1 MSDNIWTPTP
11 ERERIN
17 FSECEVLI
25 EEQTSSKGNQYHK
38 ITFNLF
44 PLAGGDLITDTYFKF
59 QNHSKPW
66 DSDVLPA
73 IRELV
78 TAGKIK
84 NAPDINGKYL
94 AWTFRSWRSYRK
106 NDVQYWRD
114 RAETERQ
121 NGQEDE
127 AQKSAGRI
135 QIDERGNE
143 FVEKRYI
150 HILDVFNTQEEAQK
164 ASDDHYGVEGQA
176 SGVWDEAKEEKGD
189 PPNGP
194 GSVDKATALQFVT
207 GMIKGAMGDNHK
219 VDRDKVETFIND
231 NSAIKAHFTID
242 SEEVQDVIADAE
254 SDPPF

>member
-1 MSDNIWTPTP
+1 MTDLWTPTP
-11 ERERIN
+11 DRERIN
-17 FSECEVLI
+17 FSECEILI
-25 EEQTSSKGNQYHK
+25 EEQTSSKGTPYNK

-44 PLAGGDLITDTYFKF
+44 PLAGGDLISDTYFKF

-78 TAGKIK
+78 TAGKLK
-84 NAPDINGKYL
+84 NAPDISGKYVS
-94 AWTFRSWRSYRK
+94 WCFRQWRSYRK

-127 AQKSAGRI
+127 AQKSAGKI

-150 HILDVFNTQEEAQK
+150 HILDVFNSQEAAQA
-164 ASDDHYGVEGQA
+164 ASDEIYGVESANTIPGFE
-176 SGVWDEAKEEKGD
+176 SDESAPPENYGDKESALLFLPEFVKMAM
-189 PPNGP
+189 NG
-194 GSVDKATALQFVT
+194 
-207 GMIKGAMGDNHK
+207 NK
-219 VDRDKVETFIND
+219 VDRDKLAGLIESSDVL
-231 NSAIKAHFTID
+231 KAHFTLQ
-242 SEEVQDVIADAE
+242 SPEVEDAIADAE
-254 SDPPF
+254 STPPW